1 MPASRITRHA
11 CLNWCPPLG
20 REQVDELGVSL
31 AGVRITVHLDYLPG
45 TFFGPPNL
53 VDLVRHRALHQP
65 EDKAFTY
72 LVNGEDEQVH
82 LTNRELDRQ
91 ARAIG
96 AWLESLDLVGERAL
110 LLYPPGLEFI
120 SAFFGCLYAGVTA
133 VPAYPPRRNR
143 SLSRIQSIAQDAE
156 AKVALTT
163 DVVLRR
169 VEPLIDET
177 PDLKDLG
184 WLATCHVPDGMD
196 ERWEMPDV
204 HGDTLAFLQYTSGS
218 TGTPKGV
225 VLNHANLIH
234 NSAAIAH
241 VFEHTRSAL
250 GVFWLPSYH
259 DMGLIG
265 GILQP
270 LYAGRPN
277 ILMSPMAF
285 LQKPFRWLSAITR
298 FGGTTSGG
306 PNFAYDLCVQKIT
319 PQQRASLD
327 LSSWKVAFN
336 GAEPVREETIE
347 RFVEAFEPCGF
358 RREAFFPCFGLAEAT
373 LIVSGGYAGAV
384 PVVRSFDASGIGKRR
399 VVACT
404 PDAEGARKL
413 VGSGQTVADQE
424 IAIADPDSLTTCPD
438 GQIGEIWV
446 SGPSVALG
454 YWRRRE
460 ATQATFEAYL
470 RDTGEGPFLRTGDLG
485 FVQDGE
491 LFVTGRIKDL
501 IILHGV
507 NVYPQDIERTVQQ
520 SHSRLQPDA
529 GAVFTVEGDGREQ
542 LIVVQELQRRS
553 KGDLGPVFEAIR
565 RAVSVEHEM
574 AVDAIVL
581 VKANSVP
588 KTSSNKIQRHACRE
602 GYLSGALTVMGQWQA
617 GDWQGDSGPAISRGS
632 IRDWHAP
639 HGTKPHEAAE
649 SSPKPGEKARE
660 TPADGEPA
668 ATESVGDT
676 ETVPDDEKVT
686 AELVLEQVRQVA
698 RDRAAG
704 LTLDSAITEIG
715 LDSLERMEILASLEE
730 RFGGRFPEEIL
741 PDLET
746 CRQVVEAV
754 EKHLGGKPRPKVT
767 RPADVETPPECYQ
780 FASFPEYVRL
790 RESLDVL
797 EKTDLGNPYF
807 TVHQGMTNDRT
818 VIDGREMVNFSSYN
832 YVGMSGDPVV
842 VKAAQD
848 ATARYG
854 TSVSASRLV
863 SGQKDL
869 HVELERTI
877 ARFLGTD
884 DAVVFVS
891 GHATNETTIGHLF
904 GPGDLIL
911 HDALSH
917 NSILQGCLLS
927 GARRRP
933 FAHND
938 WRVADKLL
946 EQYRH
951 EYRRVLV
958 VIEGVY
964 SMDGDIPD
972 LAKFIEL
979 KKRHNVQLM
988 VDEAH
993 SIGTLGTHGR
1003 GISEHFDVDPA
1014 EVDIWMGT
1022 LSKSFGSC
1030 GGYIAGCRALVEY
1043 LKYTA
1048 PGFVFSVG
1056 MSPPNAGAALAAFQ
1070 VLEAEPERVIR
1081 LQERSRQFLELA
1093 RGRGLNVGMS
1103 NDSPVVPV
1111 ILGNSMHCL
1120 QLSRAMFAR
1129 GINVQPI
1136 LYPAVE
1142 ESAAR
1147 LRFFLTSMHTEE
1159 QIRSTIDVMVEELEK
1174 IGPEHLGHPR
1184 SRKAPPVE
1192 SVRRG

>member
-1 MPASRITRHA
+1 
-11 CLNWCPPLG
+11 
-20 REQVDELGVSL
+20 VDELAVSL

-65 EDKAFTY
+65 EDIAFTY

-177 PDLKDLG
+177 PDLKELE

-285 LQKPFRWLSAITR
+285 LQKPLRWLSAITR

-319 PQQRASLD
+319 PEQRASLD

-373 LIVSGGYAGAV
+373 LIVSGGYANAV
-384 PVVRSFDASGIGKRR
+384 PVVRSFDVASIGDRR
-399 VVACT
+399 VVAR
-404 PDAEGARKL
+404 PPNAEGTRKL

-424 IAIADPDSLTTCPD
+424 IAIADPDTLTACPD
-438 GQIGEIWV
+438 GRIGEVWV

-491 LFVTGRIKDL
+491 LFITGRIKDL

-529 GAVFTVEGDGREQ
+529 GAVFTVEADGGGEQ
-542 LIVVQELQRRS
+542 LIVVQELQRRT

-602 GYLSGALTVMGQWQA
+602 GYLSETLTVIGQWRA
-617 GDWQGDSGPAISRGS
+617 GDSPGASQDDSVPATPQAS

-639 HGTKPHEAAE
+639 HAKPHEPAE
-649 SSPKPGEKARE
+649 SSPQREEKAAE
-660 TPADGEPA
+660 TSATADPT
-668 ATESVGDT
+668 ATESIGDT
-676 ETVPDDEKVT
+676 EAVPDNGKVT
-686 AELVLEQVRQVA
+686 SELVLEQVRLVA

-754 EKHLGGKPRPKVT
+754 EKHLGGKPRPKAE
-767 RPADVETPPECYQ
+767 RPANAETPPECYQ

-790 RESLDVL
+790 RESLDLL

-891 GHATNETTIGHLF
+891 GHATNETTIGHLY

-972 LAKFIEL
+972 LPRFIEL

-993 SIGTLGTHGR
+993 SMGALGVHGR
-1003 GISEHFDVDPA
+1003 GISEHFGVDPA

-1030 GGYIAGCRALVEY
+1030 GGYIAGCKALVEY

-1081 LQERSRQFLELA
+1081 LQERSRLFLELA
-1093 RGRGLNVGMS
+1093 RSRGLNVGMS
-1103 NDSPVVPV
+1103 KDSPVVPV

-1129 GINVQPI
+1129 GVNVQPI

-1174 IGPEHLGHPR
+1174 IGPEHLAHPR
-1184 SRKAPPVE
+1184 SRKASPVE